1 MSSFE
6 HVIVQYHKLV
16 YSNQGMGPATQ
27 RLSIR
32 SSSRASPVLDL
43 LKQFWLGGGGFG
55 TSEEQHCTLKESH
68 VNTSLEFPIDG
79 CCETRI
85 PVTRHRT
92 SSSLSQPH
100 TKSPPILPPSSI
112 LLPTSITSNDTTT

>member
-16 YSNQGMGPATQ
+16 YSPATQ

-55 TSEEQHCTLKESH
+55 TSEEQYCTLKESH